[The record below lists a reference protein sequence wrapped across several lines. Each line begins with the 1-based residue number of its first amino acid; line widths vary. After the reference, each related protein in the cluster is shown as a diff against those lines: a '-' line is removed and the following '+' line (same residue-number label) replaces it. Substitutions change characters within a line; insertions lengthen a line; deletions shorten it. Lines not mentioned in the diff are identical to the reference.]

1 MEWIWQN
8 TRGSDGSYISVLTPY
23 VVIIGEHIQLKI
35 GKPGQVC
42 WSASLTVIINFEYVH
57 CTIVENK
64 CFRFQ
69 HTKMLLVQSQ
79 KWKQKNHLWNLFKV
93 NDRYQND
100 VNDVALVFLLLT
112 LSRFHTFSGISTVDI
127 KLVKTDWEISVVQ
140 KLTRSYQ
147 FTKANV
153 NSFLPNICLKHE
165 LAWKPMMKSS
175 LWRDFF

>member
-1 MEWIWQN
+1 M
-8 TRGSDGSYISVLTPY
+8 
-23 VVIIGEHIQLKI
+23 VIIGEHIQLKI

-69 HTKMLLVQSQ
+69 YTKMLLVQSQ
-79 KWKQKNHLWNLFKV
+79 KWKQTNHLWNLFKV

-140 KLTRSYQ
+140 KLTRSYR

-153 NSFLPNICLKHE
+153 KLISSKYLFETWISVETYDEIKSLKRFLLKHE
-165 LAWKPMMKSS
+165 KSEHFTHKNILKRS
-175 LWRDFF
+175 WNYI